1 MDITVGSTLS
11 WAWPLILTAIALVLT
26 SVVNQPS
33 WSPQAKKLA
42 TIIVAGVVGAVYA
55 IAAGLIAEVPD
66 AWSQIVTRLIVVAA
80 IILVC
85 GQAVYQFLKSPLTK
99 IESATAI
106 TPALTTA
113 EGDAE
118 DVSADAAP
126 DVADDSAPES
136 ADDVAAVAADAAPE
150 SD

>member
-1 MDITVGSTLS
+1 MDITIGSTLA

-33 WSPQAKKLA
+33 WTPQAKKA
-42 TIIVAGVVGAVYA
+42 TTIIVAGVVGAAYA
-55 IAAGLIAEVPD
+55 IAAGLIAEVPED
-66 AWSQIVTRLIVVAA
+66 WSRIATRIIVVAA

-85 GQAVYQFLKSPLTK
+85 GQAVYQFLKNPLTK

-106 TPALTTA
+106 TPPVPATA
-113 EGDAE
+113 EGDSE

-126 DVADDSAPES
+126 DVADDTAPES
-136 ADDVAAVAADAAPE
+136 TDDVAATDAAPE